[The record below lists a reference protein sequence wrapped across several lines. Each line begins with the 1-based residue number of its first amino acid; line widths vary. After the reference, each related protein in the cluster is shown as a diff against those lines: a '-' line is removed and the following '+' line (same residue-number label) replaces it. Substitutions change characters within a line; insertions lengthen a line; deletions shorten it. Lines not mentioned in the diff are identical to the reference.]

1 MVDIA
6 RKLSADFPFVRV
18 DLYDLSGKIVFGEL
32 TWIPMGGNC
41 IVDPASFDVELGS
54 WLELPGYFGE
64 TGKQQKS
71 WGTNGQPSFCQP
83 SSFEESVYAFVAW

>member
-1 MVDIA
+1 MAKPAVFEEMVDIA

-64 TGKQQKS
+64 TGKR
-71 WGTNGQPSFCQP
+71 
-83 SSFEESVYAFVAW
+83 EELGD